1 MQTSIF
7 LAYCIIFSMFSPCI
21 IPWGYDHSG
30 EKFYGC
36 ADNEPG
42 HLPWC
47 PTGVNDQGFYVS
59 GSGTYIHAFF
69 LKINIS

>member
-1 MQTSIF
+1 MIQTKQVFSLHYFSIF
-7 LAYCIIFSMFSPCI
+7 RPCI

-36 ADNEPG
+36 ADNDPG
-42 HLPWC
+42 ELPWC
-47 PTGVNDQGFYVS
+47 PTAVNDQGFYVS

-69 LKINIS
+69 FKINIS

>member
-7 LAYCIIFSMFSPCI
+7 LAYCIIFSIFSPCI
-21 IPWGYDHSG
+21 IPWGYSG

-36 ADNEPG
+36 KEATSPG
-42 HLPWC
+42 YLPWC

-59 GSGTYIHAFF
+59 DSGTYIHAFF
-69 LKINIS
+69 KKFNIS

>member
-7 LAYCIIFSMFSPCI
+7 LAYCIIFSIFSPCI
-21 IPWGYDHSG
+21 IPWGYNG

-36 ADNEPG
+36 KEATSPG
-42 HLPWC
+42 YLPWC

-69 LKINIS
+69 LKN